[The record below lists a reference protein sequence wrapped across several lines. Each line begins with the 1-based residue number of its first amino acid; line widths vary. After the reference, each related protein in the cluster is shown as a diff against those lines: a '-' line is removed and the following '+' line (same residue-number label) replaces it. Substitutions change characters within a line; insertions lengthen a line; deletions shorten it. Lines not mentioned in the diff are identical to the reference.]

1 MKINSI
7 SNQQY
12 NYSRNKANLNMDNAP
27 SFKAGAPAGLNKV
40 QQTIVDSYDKLAKTK
55 PFQKFAG
62 KLAKSDRSFTYLM
75 VAESVILSTFYAINS
90 LRNKKIEKEQKPQ
103 MVINDALVLG
113 VSATGSLLLDS
124 KVNKVV
130 DSLSDKY
137 FKKPE
142 IQDFYRNLGKKAQDA
157 LGAEAPKSKLL
168 ETVAQGADDAAKM
181 VGEHLKGI
189 VGKTGEL
196 KPFEISADKLKTIQ
210 TNVKNAINS
219 NSGNLDKA
227 KEAVKGCVDDA
238 YDALAARKEI
248 KDIIP
253 GINKLKTI
261 VIFGLIYRYIGPV
274 IVTPLANKI
283 SSKFFNNKGKKEEK
297 AEQTQQKK

>member
-27 SFKAGAPAGLNKV
+27 SFKAGGELNKV
-40 QQTIVDSYDKLAKTK
+40 QKGIVGAYDKLAQTK

-113 VSATGSLLLDS
+113 VSATGSLLLDD
-124 KVNKVV
+124 KVTKVV
-130 DSLSDKY
+130 DKMADKY
-137 FKKPE
+137 FRKPE

>member
-12 NYSRNKANLNMDNAP
+12 NYSNSKANLNMDNTP

-40 QQTIVDSYDKLAKTK
+40 QQTIVDSYDKLSKTK

-62 KLAKSDRSFTYLM
+62 KLAKSDKSFTYLM

-103 MVINDALVLG
+103 MVINEAMVLG
-113 VSATGSLLLDS
+113 ISATGSLLLDE
-124 KVNKVV
+124 KVTKVV
-130 DSLSDKY
+130 DNLADKY

-142 IQDFYRNLGKKAQDA
+142 IQSFYKDLGKKAQEA
-157 LGAEAPKSKLL
+157 MGASAPKNQLL
-168 ETVAQGADDAAKM
+168 ETVAKGADDAAKM

-196 KPFEISADKLKTIQ
+196 KPFEISADGLKTIQ

-227 KEAVKGCVDDA
+227 KEAVKGYVDDA

-274 IVTPLANKI
+274 VVTPLANKI

-297 AEQTQQKK
+297 SEQTQQKK

>member
-27 SFKAGAPAGLNKV
+27 SFKAGGELNKV
-40 QQTIVDSYDKLAKTK
+40 QKGIVGAYDKLAQTK

-274 IVTPLANKI
+274 IVTPLANNL
-283 SSKFFNNKGKKEEK
+283 SSKLFNNKGKKEEK

>member
-27 SFKAGAPAGLNKV
+27 SFKAGGELNKV
-40 QQTIVDSYDKLAKTK
+40 QKGIVGAYDKLAQTK

-219 NSGNLDKA
+219 NSGNIEKA

-274 IVTPLANKI
+274 IVTPLANKL

>member
-1 MKINSI
+1 MRINSI

-12 NYSRNKANLNMDNAP
+12 NPSVKKSNLKMNNAP
-27 SFKAGAPAGLNKV
+27 SFKAGAADLNKV
-40 QQTIVDSYDKLAKTK
+40 QKTIVGAYDKLSQAK
-55 PFQKFAG
+55 PFQKFAS

-113 VSATGSLLLDS
+113 VSATGSLLLDD
-124 KVNKVV
+124 KVTKVV
-130 DSLSDKY
+130 DKMADKY
-137 FKKPE
+137 FRKPE
-142 IQDFYRNLGKKAQDA
+142 IQSFYKDLGKKAQEA
-157 LGAEAPKSKLL
+157 MGASAPKNQLL
-168 ETVAQGADDAAKM
+168 EAVAQGADDAAKL

-196 KPFEISADKLKTIQ
+196 KPFEISADKLKEIQ
-210 TNVKNAINS
+210 TNVGKAIKL

-274 IVTPLANKI
+274 VVTPLANKL
-283 SSKFFNNKGKKEEK
+283 SSKFFNKKGKEEAPK
-297 AEQTQQKK
+297 AAK